1 MLAPVGNTGIWN
13 ATSCFPASDRKRGQ
27 FLAIAKPFDQG
38 SYETRVLPR
47 LRRWQKKIT
56 REYLC
61 HMPKFLV
68 THLDTQDSLPQEDVT
83 ASGVDVVVAWVT
95 GVDHESV
102 HELHGFGTLTTELAG
117 NYNLATLG
125 SALHDETQHTIAGPE

>member
-1 MLAPVGNTGIWN
+1 MRQEYYPGFEGG
-13 ATSCFPASDRKRGQ
+13 KRNSPESI
-27 FLAIAKPFDQG
+27 FAIF
-38 SYETRVLPR
+38 
-47 LRRWQKKIT
+47 
-56 REYLC
+56 
-61 HMPKFLV
+61 MPKFLA
-68 THLDTQDSLPQEDVT
+68 HLDTQDSLPQEDVT

-102 HELHGFGTLTTELAG
+102 HELHGLGTLTTELAG